1 MRWRG
6 GLQTGDQSELR
17 NLPKVGVLVG
27 AVLGLVPELSL
38 DGLDGVAARGSLA
51 GHRMAAHVVVTELAK
66 TEPDA
71 SFSGRLAL
79 ARERLFR
86 CSHLESRSSGTSRS
100 HRNPLCFGPIPSR
113 GTRKNPQY

>member
-38 DGLDGVAARGSLA
+38 DGFDGVTARGGLA
-51 GHRMAAHVVVTELAK
+51 GHRMAAHFVVTELAK
-66 TEPDA
+66 TESSLDCTERSLVGVDA
-71 SFSGRLAL
+71 DREGPVLAEQELGAGVSL
-79 ARERLFR
+79 ADVPADGVGHILGE
-86 CSHLESRSSGTSRS
+86 G
-100 HRNPLCFGPIPSR
+100 
-113 GTRKNPQY
+113 